1 MVRAVYVALGAAS
14 LAMAVLGAVLPLLP
28 TAPFVIL
35 AAFCFGRGDPRLER
49 WLLEHR
55 QFGPPLRLWRERRAI
70 SRKGKVA
77 ATAAF
82 AVSIAI
88 AAAFAPFPWSLAPA
102 GAALI
107 AGSWIWTRPE
117 R

>member
-1 MVRAVYVALGAAS
+1 MVRTVYVALGFGS
-14 LAMAVLGAVLPLLP
+14 LVLAGFGAVLPLLP

-35 AAFCFGRGDPRLER
+35 AAYCFGRGDPRLER

-55 QFGPPLRLWRERRAI
+55 RLGPPIRLWRERGAI
-70 SRKGKVA
+70 SRKGKIA
-77 ATAAF
+77 ATAGFAF
-82 AVSIAI
+82 SIAL
-88 AAAFAPFPWSLAPA
+88 AAVLAPFPWSLAPV

-107 AGSWIWTRPE
+107 AGGWIWTRPE